1 MASVYRRRM
10 TAGDLRTTTRVGRQ
24 ASPPTMTPLGVPFV
38 FFDLDGTLTDS
49 ATSIL
54 ASLAYAFH
62 VNELPALDPHA
73 ARRLLGPPF
82 YESLPPIVGDDMLW
96 PVINAYRSHYRTTM
110 LESPLYPG
118 IAEILAALVD
128 DGRRLAVAS
137 SKPEAQVIAI
147 LENHGLTS
155 YFETIGGDEPD
166 GSLGTKALVIERV
179 LHRLGH
185 PAPADIL
192 MVGDREH
199 DVLGAREHAIKCLG
213 AGWGY
218 GLPGDPGRP
227 RTPARP
233 RPGRA

>member
-1 MASVYRRRM
+1 MS
-10 TAGDLRTTTRVGRQ
+10 RQ
-24 ASPPTMTPLGVPFV
+24 APQRTVSLLDAPFV

-54 ASLAYAFH
+54 ASLAHAFD
-62 VNELPALDPHA
+62 VNGLPTLEPHA

-82 YESLPPIVGDDMLW
+82 YETLPPIVGDNLLW
-96 PVINAYRSHYRTTM
+96 PVIHAYRSHYRTTM
-110 LESPLYPG
+110 LESPLFPG

-137 SKPEAQVIAI
+137 SKPEAQVTAI
-147 LENHGLTS
+147 IENHGLAD

-179 LHRLGH
+179 LLRLGH
-185 PAPADIL
+185 PAPADVL

-199 DVLGAREHAIKCLG
+199 DVFGAREHAIECVG

-218 GLPGDPGRP
+218 GLPGELEA
-227 RTPARP
+227 ARP
-233 RPGRA
+233 LAICATTADLGRALGVA